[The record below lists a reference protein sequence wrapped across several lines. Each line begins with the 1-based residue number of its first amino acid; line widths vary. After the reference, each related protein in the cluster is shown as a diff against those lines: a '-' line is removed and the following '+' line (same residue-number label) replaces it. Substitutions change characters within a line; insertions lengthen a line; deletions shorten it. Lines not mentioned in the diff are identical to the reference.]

1 MFRVIEN
8 FFTVQELMTL
18 KLFSAKCL
26 NMSKYVAEENYNYIH
41 EKILEQVE
49 DFIGNKETLG
59 VEQWAFHSELTQLP
73 DLHQDRDEEL
83 FDKTGTLSFPMC
95 SCVAYLS
102 VENLKNAPIDE
113 IITTDTLS
121 QNGNIQEL
129 GNVKVLSV
137 SSIIANA
144 LTSIFADDSVS
155 ALFMGENVL

>member
-18 KLFSAKCL
+18 KLLSSKCL
-26 NMSKYVAEENYNYIH
+26 NMSNYVAKEKYNHIH

-49 DFIGNKETLG
+49 DFTGSKETLG

-83 FDKTGTLSFPMC
+83 FDKTGELSFPMC

-102 VENLKNAPIDE
+102 VENLKGANLEIGDNIIVPKTGMLILIAPE
-113 IITTDTLS
+113 
-121 QNGNIQEL
+121 
-129 GNVKVLSV
+129 VWHRV
-137 SSIIANA
+137 SEY
-144 LTSIFADDSVS
+144 VS
-155 ALFMGENVL
+155 GKRHSLNYNFWNKTIYSS